1 MKAKIKVALIYKSTY
16 HAFQPDFFERS
27 SFDFFMKA
35 LKRNQ
40 QMEISYFSVDG
51 DYFDTRKLRDNCD
64 IILLANHHPEAIPEI
79 LDGIQ
84 NIDIPVICRSGDQHY
99 AKRYNTISYHQKWKI
114 DYYFGSNPKSY
125 FYRFLPHDF
134 M

>member
-1 MKAKIKVALIYKSTY
+1 MKAKIKVALIHKNTY

-64 IILLANHHPEAIPEI
+64 IILLANNHAGATPEI
-79 LDGIQ
+79 LD
-84 NIDIPVICRSGDQHY
+84 V
-99 AKRYNTISYHQKWKI
+99 
-114 DYYFGSNPKSY
+114 
-125 FYRFLPHDF
+125 L
-134 M
+134 